1 ERNALYKNCRA
12 FLFPSIFEGFG
23 MPPIEAMVMQ
33 VPVLTTECASIKE
46 VTGGLLNYVKD
57 PMDPTEWAEWLETEL
72 QLPAERDTAEL
83 LTHYEKRRCAE
94 QYLKCLGEQRL

>member
-1 ERNALYKNCRA
+1 
-12 FLFPSIFEGFG
+12 

-57 PMDPTEWAEWLETEL
+57 PMDPKEWADRLEEKCCGR
-72 QLPAERDTAEL
+72 RDGYGRAVPPV
-83 LTHYEKRRCAE
+83 
-94 QYLKCLGEQRL
+94 